1 MEPLVRSA
9 ALTGYPELCRALGV
23 DPSALLRRAGVDSHV
38 LADQDRWLPASAVA
52 GLLEM
57 AADACGRQDF
67 GLRLTEQR
75 RLANLG
81 PVSLLVREEPDVRSV
96 VLLLIRY
103 QRMYN
108 EALRADLHEDGATA
122 TLHIS
127 LDIPDARIRQAT
139 ELVVG
144 AYHQI
149 LAGFLVRRPR
159 PYRVCFTHP
168 APADLTT
175 HHRLFGTAPVFVAA
189 FNGIV
194 LPTAALEVPNTHA
207 DPVLR
212 RYAREYVDLLA
223 QGEDPSAPERVRRI
237 IEILLPTGRC
247 SANQVARSL
256 GVDRRTVYRRLEGSG
271 ETFSSVL
278 DATRVDLARRFV
290 ADENLP
296 LTEAARLLGFAS
308 PGALSRWFRTR
319 LGTSPTRWR
328 ASPGVRPGHPDPPH
342 GRVLPTLA
350 SACSASVMLDQ

>member
-9 ALTGYPELCRALGV
+9 ALTGYPELCRALGA
-23 DPSALLRRAGVDSHV
+23 DPAALLRRAGVDPHL
-38 LADQDRWLPASAVA
+38 LADQDHWMPAAA
-52 GLLEM
+52 AARLLEL
-57 AADACGRQDF
+57 AADACGREDF
-67 GLRLTEQR
+67 GLRLTERR

-96 VLLLIRY
+96 LRLLIRY

-108 EALRADLHEDGATA
+108 EALRAALHEDGSTA
-122 TLHIS
+122 TLHIA
-127 LDIPDARIRQAT
+127 LDIPAVRQLRQAT

-168 APADLTT
+168 APADPTT
-175 HHRLFGTAPVFVAA
+175 HLRLFGTAPVFGAG
-189 FNGIV
+189 FDGIV
-194 LPTAALEVPNTHA
+194 LPTAALEVPNSRA

-212 RYAREYVDLLA
+212 RYAEEYVGLLA
-223 QGEDPSAPERVRRI
+223 HGEDPSAPERVRRI

-247 SANQVARSL
+247 SADQVARSL
-256 GVDRRTVYRRLEGSG
+256 GVDRRTVHRRLEGSG

-290 ADENLP
+290 ADGNLP

-308 PGALSRWFRTR
+308 SGALSRWFRAR
-319 LGTSPTRWR
+319 FGTSPTRWR
-328 ASPGVRPGHPDPPH
+328 GDPDLRAAAPD
-342 GRVLPTLA
+342 G
-350 SACSASVMLDQ
+350 